1 MRVFVRNFAVHLRY
15 NAAMTAANKT
25 PAATPMMRQYLGIK
39 AEYPD
44 TLVFYRM
51 GDFYELFFDDAKRA
65 AELLGITL
73 TARGSSGDQPIPM
86 AGVPYHSAEGYLAKL
101 VSYGESVAICEQTGD
116 PATSKGPV
124 ERQIVRVLTPGTVT
138 DEAILDDRK
147 SCLLAAMC
155 SDGNHYGIA
164 SIDLAVGTIF
174 VTEFESET
182 LLQAELARL
191 SPSELLTSELNT
203 VESANS
209 AGWLA
214 DLQQRYTVR
223 ERPPWHFDNTT
234 AKEQLCEQFGTKDLQ
249 GFGCEDLK
257 LATSAAGCVLQYVR
271 ETHRGTPPHLEG
283 ITTESQGDAVTLDA
297 ATRRNLEL
305 DSSISGQPGATLKAI
320 LDKTCTSMG
329 SRLLARWLNR
339 PLRSHSALNSRFD
352 AIDILIAEATLQ
364 DTLTEQLTGIADIDR
379 ILARISIGSARPR
392 DLLGLRNSLRR
403 LPELHSACSKVADN
417 LLNGIGDCLDGFD
430 NERTLLNNALND
442 EVPATLKDGGV
453 IKTGF
458 DTTLDEL
465 RNLSENADN
474 FLTELELR
482 ERKRTGIA
490 TLKVGYNRVHGYYI
504 EVSKASKG
512 EVPQEYTRRQTL
524 KGAER
529 YITEELKEF
538 EDKVLSARER
548 SMNREKSLYEK
559 LLTDLSNHLPALKQC
574 ARAVAELDVL
584 CNMAERSVTNQW
596 SRPAFNNEP
605 GIRYNAGRHPV
616 IEATLKDP
624 FVPNDLHLDSKRRM
638 LLITGPNMGGKS
650 TYMRQT
656 ALIALMAHIG
666 CHVPANDCV
675 IGPVDRIFTRIGASD
690 DLASGRSTFM
700 VEMTEAAS
708 ILHNA
713 TPHSLVLMDEIGRG
727 TSTYDGLSLAW
738 ACAEALANKNKAFT
752 LFATHYFELTTLADT
767 HTAIGNVHL
776 DAVEHNDEIVFMHN
790 VKSGAASKSY
800 GLQVAKLAGL
810 PAAAL
815 RDARQRLQ
823 SLENSTT
830 TSTQQVTPLQNPQ
843 MGLFEDDHSAL
854 ADYVANLDPDTL
866 SPRQALDHIYELSE
880 LLNK

>member
-1 MRVFVRNFAVHLRY
+1 MST
-15 NAAMTAANKT
+15 TAKNT
-25 PAATPMMRQYLGIK
+25 VTPMMRQYLGIK

-44 TLVFYRM
+44 TILFYRM

-73 TARGSSGDQPIPM
+73 TARGTSGGQPIPM
-86 AGVPYHSAEGYLAKL
+86 AGVPHHSAEGYLAKL
-101 VSYGESVAICEQTGD
+101 VGYGESVAICEQTGD

-138 DEAILDDRK
+138 DEAILDDHQ
-147 SCLLAAMC
+147 SCVLAAVC
-155 SDGNHYGIA
+155 SDGDHHGIA

-174 VTEFESET
+174 VTEFESDT
-182 LLQAELARL
+182 LLQSELARL
-191 SPSELLTSELNT
+191 SPRELLTSEAAS
-203 VESANS
+203 SAD
-209 AGWLA
+209 WQEPFTL
-214 DLQQRYTVR
+214 RT
-223 ERPPWHFDNTT
+223 RPPWHFDANT
-234 AKEQLCEQFGTKDLQ
+234 AHEQLCELFRTKDLQ
-249 GFGCEDLK
+249 GFGCEELK
-257 LATSAAGCVLQYVR
+257 LATAAAGCVLQYVQ
-271 ETHRGTPPHLEG
+271 ETHRGTPPHIEG

-297 ATRRNLEL
+297 TTRRNLEL

-329 SRLLARWLNR
+329 SRLLSRWLNR
-339 PLRSHSALNSRFD
+339 PLRSHKELNTRFD
-352 AIDILIAEATLQ
+352 AIDKLIADNPLHTL
-364 DTLTEQLTGIADIDR
+364 LTEQLTGIADIDR

-403 LPELHSACSKVADN
+403 LPELNHGCSTVEDA
-417 LLNGIGDCLDGFD
+417 LLSGIGDCLDGFEK
-430 NERTLLNNALND
+430 ERELLNSALND

-458 DTTLDEL
+458 DATLDEL
-465 RNLSENADN
+465 RALSENADG
-474 FLTELELR
+474 FLTDLEIR
-482 ERKRTGIA
+482 ERERTGVA
-490 TLKVGYNRVHGYYI
+490 SLKVGFNRVHGYYL
-504 EVSKASKG
+504 EVSKASKAQ
-512 EVPQEYTRRQTL
+512 VPPEYTRRQTL

-548 SMNREKSLYEK
+548 SMSREKSLYEN
-559 LLTDLSNHLPALKQC
+559 LLTDLAAHLPALKQC

-584 CNMAERSVTNQW
+584 CNMAERSVSNQW
-596 SRPAFNNEP
+596 SRPMFEDQA

-616 IEATLKDP
+616 IEASLKDP
-624 FVPNDLHLDSKRRM
+624 FVPNDLHLDTNHRM

-675 IGPVDRIFTRIGASD
+675 IGPIDRIFTRIGASD

-713 TPHSLVLMDEIGRG
+713 TAHSLVLMDEIGRG

-767 HTAIGNVHL
+767 HKVIGNVHL

-790 VKSGAASKSY
+790 VKSGAANKSY

-810 PAAAL
+810 PSATL
-815 RDARQRLQ
+815 REARLRLEA
-823 SLENSTT
+823 LENNKPAPAITT
-830 TSTQQVTPLQNPQ
+830 TTGPQ
-843 MGLFEDDHSAL
+843 MGLFEQENSEL
-854 ADYVANLDPDTL
+854 ADYIEQIDADNTT
-866 SPRQALDHIYELSE
+866 PRQALEHLYELRR
-880 LLNK
+880 LLQI

>member
-1 MRVFVRNFAVHLRY
+1 MS
-15 NAAMTAANKT
+15 TANKA
-25 PAATPMMRQYLGIK
+25 PATPMMRQYLGIK

-73 TARGSSGDQPIPM
+73 TARGTSGDQPIPM

-147 SCLLAAMC
+147 SCLLAALC
-155 SDGNHYGIA
+155 SDGDNYGVA

-191 SPSELLTSELNT
+191 SPSELLTSELNGANNT
-203 VESANS
+203 SSA
-209 AGWLA
+209 AWLS

-223 ERPPWHFDNTT
+223 ERPPWHFDTTT
-234 AKEQLCEQFGTKDLQ
+234 ANEQLCEQFGTKDLQ

-257 LATSAAGCVLQYVR
+257 LATGAAGCVLQYVR

-283 ITTESQGDAVTLDA
+283 ITTEAQSDAVTLDA

-305 DSSISGQPGATLKAI
+305 DSSISGQPGATLKTI

-329 SRLLARWLNR
+329 SRLLSRWLNR
-339 PLRSHSALNSRFD
+339 PLRSHKALNARFN
-352 AIDILIAEATLQ
+352 AIDILIADAALQ
-364 DTLTEQLTGIADIDR
+364 DVLTEQLTGIADIDR

-403 LPELHSACSKVADN
+403 LPELHSVCSKVTDN
-417 LLNGIGDCLDGFD
+417 LLNGICDCLDGFD
-430 NERTLLNNALND
+430 RERTLLNDALND

-458 DTTLDEL
+458 DSTLDEL

-474 FLTELELR
+474 FLTELEAR

-490 TLKVGYNRVHGYYI
+490 TLKVGYNRVHGYYL

-584 CNMAERSVTNQW
+584 CNMAERSVSNQW
-596 SRPAFNNEP
+596 SRPTFNNEP

-638 LLITGPNMGGKS
+638 FLITGPNMGGKS

-666 CHVPANDCV
+666 CHVPASDCV
-675 IGPVDRIFTRIGASD
+675 IGPIDRIFTRIGASD

-752 LFATHYFELTTLADT
+752 LFATHYFELTTLAET

-810 PAAAL
+810 PSTAL

-823 SLENSTT
+823 ALENNTTLSAQQASTIQ
-830 TSTQQVTPLQNPQ
+830 SPQ
-843 MGLFEDDHSAL
+843 MGLFDPQMGAL
-854 ADYVANLDPDTL
+854 KDANAALTDYIADLDPDNL
-866 SPRQALDHIYELSE
+866 SPRQALDHIYELSK
-880 LLNK
+880 LLNE

>member
-1 MRVFVRNFAVHLRY
+1 
-15 NAAMTAANKT
+15 MTTANKSAT
-25 PAATPMMRQYLGIK
+25 ATPMMRQYLGIK

-73 TARGSSGDQPIPM
+73 TARGSSGDKPIPM
-86 AGVPYHSAEGYLAKL
+86 AGVPHHSAEGYLAKL
-101 VSYGESVAICEQTGD
+101 VSYGESVAICEQIGD

-138 DEAILDDRK
+138 DEAILEDRK
-147 SCLLAAMC
+147 SCVLAAMC
-155 SDGNHYGIA
+155 TDGSHFGIA
-164 SIDLAVGTIF
+164 SIDLAVGTIY
-174 VTEFESET
+174 VTEFETES

-191 SPSELLTSELNT
+191 SPSELLTSED
-203 VESANS
+203 
-209 AGWLA
+209 AGTDTWPA
-214 DLQQRYTVR
+214 DLQQQYTVR

-234 AKEQLCEQFGTKDLQ
+234 AHEQLCAQFGTKDLQ
-249 GFGCEDLK
+249 GFGCEELS
-257 LATSAAGCVLQYVR
+257 LATGAAGCVLQYVR

-283 ITTESQGDAVTLDA
+283 ITTESQSDAVTLDA

-305 DSSISGQPGATLKAI
+305 ETSISGQPGATLKAI

-329 SRLLARWLNR
+329 SRLLTRWLNR
-339 PLRSHSALNSRFD
+339 PLRSHKELNTRFD
-352 AIDILIAEATLQ
+352 AIDTLIANTTLQ
-364 DTLTEQLTGIADIDR
+364 NTLTEQLTGIADIDR

-392 DLLGLRNSLRR
+392 DLLGLRNSLRS
-403 LPELHSACSKVADN
+403 LPELHNGCSTVQDT
-417 LLNGIGDCLDGFD
+417 LLNGIGDCLDGFES
-430 NERTLLNNALND
+430 ERTLLNNALND

-458 DTTLDEL
+458 DETLDEL
-465 RNLSENADN
+465 RALSENADN
-474 FLTELELR
+474 FLTELENR
-482 ERKRTGIA
+482 ERTRTGIS
-490 TLKVGYNRVHGYYI
+490 TLKVGYNRVHGYYLEI
-504 EVSKASKG
+504 SKAHKG
-512 EVPQEYTRRQTL
+512 EVPPEYTRRQTL

-548 SMNREKSLYEK
+548 SMNREKALYEK
-559 LLTDLSNHLPALKQC
+559 LLTDLANHLPALKQC
-574 ARAVAELDVL
+574 ARAIAELDVL
-584 CNMAERSVTNQW
+584 CNMAERSVSNQW
-596 SRPAFNNEP
+596 SRPAFSSEP

-624 FVPNDLHLDSKRRM
+624 FVPNDLLLDNKQRM

-666 CHVPANDCV
+666 CHVPASDCV
-675 IGPVDRIFTRIGASD
+675 IGPLDRIFTRIGASD

-713 TPHSLVLMDEIGRG
+713 TPNSLVLMDEIGRG

-738 ACAEALANKNKAFT
+738 ACAEALANKNKAHT
-752 LFATHYFELTTLADT
+752 LFATHYFELTTLAET
-767 HTAIGNVHL
+767 HSAIGNVHL

-790 VKSGAASKSY
+790 VKSGAANKSY

-810 PAAAL
+810 PAATL
-815 RDARQRLQ
+815 RYARQRLD
-823 SLENSTT
+823 SLENATP
-830 TSTQQVTPLQNPQ
+830 TSTQHAAPNYGSQ
-843 MGLFEDDHSAL
+843 MGLFEDENSAL
-854 ADYVANLDPDTL
+854 ADYIAELDLDNLT
-866 SPRQALDHIYELSE
+866 PRQALDHLYELAALQKES
-880 LLNK
+880 

>member
-1 MRVFVRNFAVHLRY
+1 MS
-15 NAAMTAANKT
+15 TANKA
-25 PAATPMMRQYLGIK
+25 PATPMMRQYLGIK

-73 TARGSSGDQPIPM
+73 TARGTSGDQPIPM

-147 SCLLAAMC
+147 SCLLAALC
-155 SDGNHYGIA
+155 SDGDNYGVA

-191 SPSELLTSELNT
+191 SPSELLTSELNGANNT
-203 VESANS
+203 SSA
-209 AGWLA
+209 AWLS

-223 ERPPWHFDNTT
+223 ERPPWHFDTTT
-234 AKEQLCEQFGTKDLQ
+234 ANEQLCEQFGTKDLQ

-257 LATSAAGCVLQYVR
+257 LATGAAGCVLQYVR

-283 ITTESQGDAVTLDA
+283 ITTEAQSDAVTLDA
-297 ATRRNLEL
+297 TTRRNLEL

-329 SRLLARWLNR
+329 SRLLSRWLNR
-339 PLRSHSALNSRFD
+339 PLRSHKALNARFN
-352 AIDILIAEATLQ
+352 AIDILIADAALQ
-364 DTLTEQLTGIADIDR
+364 DVLTEQLTGIADIDR

-403 LPELHSACSKVADN
+403 LPELHSVCSKVTDN
-417 LLNGIGDCLDGFD
+417 LLNGICDCLDGFD
-430 NERTLLNNALND
+430 RERTLLNDALND

-458 DTTLDEL
+458 DSTLDEL

-474 FLTELELR
+474 FLTELEAR

-490 TLKVGYNRVHGYYI
+490 TLKVGYNRVHGYYL

-584 CNMAERSVTNQW
+584 CNMAERSVSNQW
-596 SRPAFNNEP
+596 SRPTFNNEP

-638 LLITGPNMGGKS
+638 FLITGPNMGGKS

-666 CHVPANDCV
+666 CHVPASDCV
-675 IGPVDRIFTRIGASD
+675 IGPIDRIFTRIGASD

-752 LFATHYFELTTLADT
+752 LFATHYFELTTLAET

-810 PAAAL
+810 PSTAL

-823 SLENSTT
+823 ALENNTTLSAQQASTIQ
-830 TSTQQVTPLQNPQ
+830 SPQ
-843 MGLFEDDHSAL
+843 MGLFDPQMGAL
-854 ADYVANLDPDTL
+854 KDANAALTDYIADLDPDNL
-866 SPRQALDHIYELSE
+866 SPRQALDHIYELSK
-880 LLNK
+880 LLNE

>member
-1 MRVFVRNFAVHLRY
+1 
-15 NAAMTAANKT
+15 
-25 PAATPMMRQYLGIK
+25 MMRQYLGIK
-39 AEYPD
+39 AEYPE
-44 TLVFYRM
+44 TMLFYRM

-73 TARGSSGDQPIPM
+73 TARGTSGGQPIPM

-124 ERQIVRVLTPGTVT
+124 ERQIVRILTPGTVT

-147 SCLLAAMC
+147 SCALAALYA
-155 SDGNHYGIA
+155 DGNNYGIA

-182 LLQAELARL
+182 LLHAELARL
-191 SPSELLTSELNT
+191 SPNELLTVEGATSE
-203 VESANS
+203 
-209 AGWLA
+209 
-214 DLQQRYTVR
+214 DLQKQFIVR

-234 AKEQLCEQFGTKDLQ
+234 AREQLCDLFGTKDLQ

-271 ETHRGTPPHLEG
+271 ETHRGSPPHIEG
-283 ITTESQGDAVTLDA
+283 ITTETQDDAVTLDA
-297 ATRRNLEL
+297 TTRRNLEL
-305 DSSISGQPGATLKAI
+305 DTSISGQPGATLKAI

-339 PLRSHSALNSRFD
+339 PLRSHRELNSRFD
-352 AIDILIAEATLQ
+352 AIDTLITDTSLQ
-364 DTLTEQLTGIADIDR
+364 EVLTEQLTGIADIDR

-403 LPELHSACSKVADN
+403 MPALHTGCSKVQDN
-417 LLNGIGDCLDGFD
+417 LLNGLGDCLDGFD
-430 NERTLLNNALND
+430 NETTLLNNALSD
-442 EVPATLKDGGV
+442 EVPASLKDGGV

-458 DTTLDEL
+458 DETLDEL
-465 RNLSENADN
+465 RSLSENADQY
-474 FLTELELR
+474 LTDLEIR
-482 ERKRTGIA
+482 ERDRTGIS

-512 EVPQEYTRRQTL
+512 EVPPEYTRRQTL

-538 EDKVLSARER
+538 EDQVLSARER
-548 SMNREKSLYEK
+548 SMNREKALYEK

-574 ARAVAELDVL
+574 AHAIAELDVL
-584 CNMAERSVTNQW
+584 CNMAERSVSNHW
-596 SRPAFNNEP
+596 SRPCFSDEP

-666 CHVPANDCV
+666 CHVPADDCV
-675 IGPVDRIFTRIGASD
+675 IGPIDRIFTRIGASD

-713 TPHSLVLMDEIGRG
+713 TNHSLVLMDEIGRG

-752 LFATHYFELTTLADT
+752 LFATHYFELTTLADSHFT
-767 HTAIGNVHL
+767 IGNVHL

-790 VKSGAASKSY
+790 VKSGAANKSY

-810 PAAAL
+810 PSATL
-815 RDARQRLQ
+815 RDARMRLE
-823 SLENSTT
+823 SLENGSVSASQAT
-830 TSTQQVTPLQNPQ
+830 VTAAGPQ
-843 MGLFEDDHSAL
+843 LGLFDQDTSAL
-854 ADYVANLDPDTL
+854 TDYIAGLDADNLT
-866 SPRQALDHIYELSE
+866 PRQALAHLYELIRLSTE
-880 LLNK
+880 

>member
-1 MRVFVRNFAVHLRY
+1 MS
-15 NAAMTAANKT
+15 TANKA
-25 PAATPMMRQYLGIK
+25 PATPMMRQYLGIK

-73 TARGSSGDQPIPM
+73 TARGTSGDQPIPM

-147 SCLLAAMC
+147 SCLLAALC
-155 SDGNHYGIA
+155 SDGDNYGVA

-191 SPSELLTSELNT
+191 SPSELLTSELNGANNT
-203 VESANS
+203 SSA
-209 AGWLA
+209 AWLS

-223 ERPPWHFDNTT
+223 ERPPWHFDTTT
-234 AKEQLCEQFGTKDLQ
+234 ANEQLCEQFGTKDLQ

-257 LATSAAGCVLQYVR
+257 LATGAAGCVLQYVR

-283 ITTESQGDAVTLDA
+283 ITTEAQSDAVTLDA

-329 SRLLARWLNR
+329 SRLLSRWLNR
-339 PLRSHSALNSRFD
+339 PLRSHKALNARFN
-352 AIDILIAEATLQ
+352 AIDILIADAALQ
-364 DTLTEQLTGIADIDR
+364 DVLTEQLTGIADIDR

-403 LPELHSACSKVADN
+403 LPELHSACSKVTDN
-417 LLNGIGDCLDGFD
+417 LLNGISDCLDGFD
-430 NERTLLNNALND
+430 SERTLLNDALND

-458 DTTLDEL
+458 DSTLDEL

-474 FLTELELR
+474 FLTELEAR

-490 TLKVGYNRVHGYYI
+490 TLKVGYNRVHGYYL

-584 CNMAERSVTNQW
+584 CNMAERSVSNQW
-596 SRPAFNNEP
+596 SRPTFNNEP

-638 LLITGPNMGGKS
+638 FLITGPNMGGKS

-666 CHVPANDCV
+666 CHVPASDCV
-675 IGPVDRIFTRIGASD
+675 IGPIDRIFTRIGASD

-752 LFATHYFELTTLADT
+752 LFATHYFELTTLAET

-810 PAAAL
+810 PSTAL

-823 SLENSTT
+823 ALENNTTLSAQQASTIQ
-830 TSTQQVTPLQNPQ
+830 SPQ
-843 MGLFEDDHSAL
+843 MGLFDPQMGSLKDNNAAL
-854 ADYVANLDPDTL
+854 ADYVADLDPDNL
-866 SPRQALDHIYELSE
+866 SPRQALDHIYELSK
-880 LLNK
+880 LINQ

>member
-1 MRVFVRNFAVHLRY
+1 
-15 NAAMTAANKT
+15 
-25 PAATPMMRQYLGIK
+25 MRQYLGIK
-39 AEYPD
+39 SEYPD
-44 TLVFYRM
+44 TLLFYRM

-73 TARGSSGDQPIPM
+73 TARGSSGGQAIPM
-86 AGVPYHSAEGYLAKL
+86 AGVPHHSAEGYLAKL
-101 VSYGESVAICEQTGD
+101 VGYGESVAICEQTGD

-138 DEAILDDRK
+138 DEAILDDRT
-147 SCLLAAMC
+147 SCVLSAICA
-155 SDGNHYGIA
+155 DGSSYGIA

-174 VTEFESET
+174 VTEFETET

-191 SPSELLTSELNT
+191 SPSELLIAEGTDEK
-203 VESANS
+203 
-209 AGWLA
+209 LA
-214 DLQQRYTVR
+214 EDNLAEQFSLRA
-223 ERPPWHFDNTT
+223 RPPWHFDATT
-234 AKEQLCEQFGTKDLQ
+234 AKEQLCELFGCKDLQ

-257 LATSAAGCVLQYVR
+257 LATAAAGCVLQYVR
-271 ETHRGTPPHLEG
+271 ETHRGTPPHIEG

-297 ATRRNLEL
+297 TTRRNLEL
-305 DSSISGQPGATLKAI
+305 EASISGQPGATLKAI

-329 SRLLARWLNR
+329 SRLLSRWLNR
-339 PLRSHSALNSRFD
+339 PLRSHQALNTRFD
-352 AIDILIAEATLQ
+352 AIDTLITSQSLQ
-364 DTLTEQLTGIADIDR
+364 DLLTEQLSGIADIDR
-379 ILARISIGSARPR
+379 ILARISIATARPR

-403 LPELHSACSKVADN
+403 LPPLHEGCSTVTDV
-417 LLNGIGDCLDGFD
+417 LLNGIGDCLEGFD
-430 NERTLLNNALND
+430 NERNLLDNALND

-465 RNLSENADN
+465 RELSENADN
-474 FLTELELR
+474 YLNDLEVR
-482 ERKRTGIA
+482 ERERTGIA
-490 TLKVGYNRVHGYYI
+490 TLKVGYNRVHGYYLEI
-504 EVSKASKG
+504 SKASKG
-512 EVPQEYTRRQTL
+512 DVPTEYTRRQTL

-548 SMNREKSLYEK
+548 SMNREKALYEK

-574 ARAVAELDVL
+574 AKAVAELDVL
-584 CNMAERSVTNQW
+584 CNMAERSASNQW
-596 SRPAFNNEP
+596 TRPTFDNEP

-624 FVPNDLHLDSKRRM
+624 FVPNDLHLDNKRRM

-666 CHVPANDCV
+666 CHVPATECV
-675 IGPVDRIFTRIGASD
+675 IGPIDRIFTRIGASD

-713 TPHSLVLMDEIGRG
+713 TTHSLVLMDEIGRG

-738 ACAEALANKNKAFT
+738 ACAEALANKNKAYT
-752 LFATHYFELTTLADT
+752 LFATHYFELTSLADT
-767 HTAIGNVHL
+767 HEAIGNVHL

-810 PAAAL
+810 PAATL

-823 SLENSTT
+823 SLEN
-830 TSTQQVTPLQNPQ
+830 TSSVTIPSAPNLPGPQ
-843 MGLFEDDHSAL
+843 MGLFESEHQAL
-854 ADYVANLDPDTL
+854 ADYLEDLNPDEL
-866 SPRQALDHIYELSE
+866 SPRQALDHLYQLTK
-880 LLNK
+880 LARQ

>member
-1 MRVFVRNFAVHLRY
+1 MSIATKNTV
-15 NAAMTAANKT
+15 
-25 PAATPMMRQYLGIK
+25 TPMMRQYLGIK
-39 AEYPD
+39 AEYPE
-44 TLVFYRM
+44 TMLFYRM

-73 TARGSSGDQPIPM
+73 TARGTSAGQPIPM

-124 ERQIVRVLTPGTVT
+124 ERQIVRILTPGTVT
-138 DEAILDDRK
+138 DEAILDDRQ
-147 SCLLAAMC
+147 SCALAALC
-155 SDGNHYGIA
+155 ADGNHYGIA

-182 LLQAELARL
+182 LLHAELARI
-191 SPSELLTSELNT
+191 SPNELLT
-203 VESANS
+203 VEGANS
-209 AGWLA
+209 AA
-214 DLQQRYTVR
+214 LQEQFIIR

-234 AKEQLCEQFGTKDLQ
+234 AREQLCELFGTKDLQ
-249 GFGCEDLK
+249 GFGCENLT

-271 ETHRGTPPHLEG
+271 ETHRGSPPHIEG
-283 ITTESQGDAVTLDA
+283 ITTETQGDAVTLDA
-297 ATRRNLEL
+297 TTRRNLEL

-329 SRLLARWLNR
+329 SRLLAKWLNR
-339 PLRSHSALNSRFD
+339 PLRSHTTLNTRFD
-352 AIDILIAEATLQ
+352 AIDTLIDGANLREGF
-364 DTLTEQLTGIADIDR
+364 TEQLTGIADIDR
-379 ILARISIGSARPR
+379 ILARISIGGARPR

-403 LPELHSACSKVADN
+403 LPELNAGCSQTRDN
-417 LLNGIGDCLDGFD
+417 LLNGLGDCLDGFD
-430 NERTLLNNALND
+430 KETTLLNNALND

-458 DTTLDEL
+458 DEALDEL
-465 RNLSENADN
+465 RALSDNADQY
-474 FLTELELR
+474 LTDLEIR
-482 ERKRTGIA
+482 ERDRTGIA

-512 EVPQEYTRRQTL
+512 EVPTEYTRRQTL

-548 SMNREKSLYEK
+548 SMNREKALYEK

-584 CNMAERSVTNQW
+584 CNMAERSVSNQW
-596 SRPAFNNEP
+596 SRPAFTDEP

-675 IGPVDRIFTRIGASD
+675 IGPIDRIFTRIGASD

-752 LFATHYFELTTLADT
+752 LFATHYFELTTLAES
-767 HTAIGNVHL
+767 HSAIGNVHL

-790 VKSGAASKSY
+790 VKSGAANKSY

-810 PAAAL
+810 PAATL
-815 RDARQRLQ
+815 RDASARLA
-823 SLENSTT
+823 SLESGTRQSVT
-830 TSTQQVTPLQNPQ
+830 EPAAQTSGPQ
-843 MGLFEDDHSAL
+843 MGLFDTNTSAVTDYIAGL
-854 ADYVANLDPDTL
+854 DADNLTPK
-866 SPRQALDHIYELSE
+866 QALEHIYELKNLTSE
-880 LLNK
+880 

>member
-1 MRVFVRNFAVHLRY
+1 
-15 NAAMTAANKT
+15 
-25 PAATPMMRQYLGIK
+25 MMRQYLGIK

-73 TARGSSGDQPIPM
+73 TARGTSGDQPIPM

-155 SDGNHYGIA
+155 SDGENYGIA

-191 SPSELLTSELNT
+191 SPSELLTSESQAT
-203 VESANS
+203 DSTT
-209 AGWLA
+209 WLA
-214 DLQQRYTVR
+214 EIQQRYTVR

-234 AKEQLCEQFGTKDLQ
+234 AKEQLCEQFGTKDLH
-249 GFGCEDLK
+249 GFGCEELK
-257 LATSAAGCVLQYVR
+257 LATAAAGCVLQYVR

-283 ITTESQGDAVTLDA
+283 ITTETQGDAVTLDA

-305 DSSISGQPGATLKAI
+305 ETSISGQPGATLKAI

-329 SRLLARWLNR
+329 SRLLTRWLNR
-339 PLRSHSALNSRFD
+339 PLRSHKTLNTRFD
-352 AIDILIAEATLQ
+352 AIDTLIADTTLR
-364 DTLTEQLTGIADIDR
+364 DAITEQLTGIADIDR

-403 LPELHSACSKVADN
+403 LPELHLACSKVTDN

-458 DTTLDEL
+458 DATLDEL
-465 RNLSENADN
+465 RALSENADN
-474 FLTELELR
+474 FLTELETR
-482 ERKRTGIA
+482 ERKRTGIS
-490 TLKVGYNRVHGYYI
+490 TLKVGYNRVHGYYL

-548 SMNREKSLYEK
+548 SMNREKSLYEN

-584 CNMAERSVTNQW
+584 CNMAERSVSNLW
-596 SRPAFNNEP
+596 SRPTFNNEP
-605 GIRYNAGRHPV
+605 GVRYNAGRHPV

-675 IGPVDRIFTRIGASD
+675 IGPIDRIFTRIGASD

-767 HTAIGNVHL
+767 HKAIGNVHL

-810 PAAAL
+810 PAHAL

-823 SLENSTT
+823 SLENSA
-830 TSTQQVTPLQNPQ
+830 SVQQTTPLQNPQ
-843 MGLFEDDHSAL
+843 MGLFEDNHSAL
-854 ADYVANLDPDTL
+854 ADYVADLDPDAL
-866 SPRQALDHIYELSE
+866 SPREALDHLYALSK

>member
-1 MRVFVRNFAVHLRY
+1 MS
-15 NAAMTAANKT
+15 TANKA
-25 PAATPMMRQYLGIK
+25 PATPMMRQYLGIK

-73 TARGSSGDQPIPM
+73 TARGTSGDQPIPM

-147 SCLLAAMC
+147 SCLLAALC
-155 SDGNHYGIA
+155 SDGDNYGVA

-191 SPSELLTSELNT
+191 SPSELLTSELNGANNT
-203 VESANS
+203 SSA
-209 AGWLA
+209 AWLS

-223 ERPPWHFDNTT
+223 ERPPWHFDTTT
-234 AKEQLCEQFGTKDLQ
+234 ANEQLCEQFGTKDLQ

-257 LATSAAGCVLQYVR
+257 LATGAAGCVLQYVR

-283 ITTESQGDAVTLDA
+283 ITTEAQSDAVTLDA

-329 SRLLARWLNR
+329 SRLLSRWLNR
-339 PLRSHSALNSRFD
+339 PLRSHKALNARFN
-352 AIDILIAEATLQ
+352 AIDILIADAALQ
-364 DTLTEQLTGIADIDR
+364 DVLTEQLTGIADIDR

-403 LPELHSACSKVADN
+403 LPELHSVCSKVTDN
-417 LLNGIGDCLDGFD
+417 LLNGICDCLDGFD
-430 NERTLLNNALND
+430 RERTLLNDALND

-458 DTTLDEL
+458 DSTLDEL

-474 FLTELELR
+474 FLTELEAR

-490 TLKVGYNRVHGYYI
+490 TLKVGYNRVHGYYL

-584 CNMAERSVTNQW
+584 CNMAERSVSNQW
-596 SRPAFNNEP
+596 SRPTFNNEP

-638 LLITGPNMGGKS
+638 FLITGPNMGGKS

-666 CHVPANDCV
+666 CHVPASDCV
-675 IGPVDRIFTRIGASD
+675 IGPIDRIFTRIGASD

-752 LFATHYFELTTLADT
+752 LFATHYFELTTLAET

-810 PAAAL
+810 PSTAL

-823 SLENSTT
+823 ALENNTTLSAQQASTIQ
-830 TSTQQVTPLQNPQ
+830 SPQ
-843 MGLFEDDHSAL
+843 MGLFDPQMGAL
-854 ADYVANLDPDTL
+854 KDANAALTDYIADLDPDNL
-866 SPRQALDHIYELSE
+866 SPRQALDHIYELSK
-880 LLNK
+880 LLNE

>member
-1 MRVFVRNFAVHLRY
+1 
-15 NAAMTAANKT
+15 
-25 PAATPMMRQYLGIK
+25 MMRQYLGIK

-73 TARGSSGDQPIPM
+73 TARGTSGDQPIPM

-191 SPSELLTSELNT
+191 SPSELLTSELLASELNSTET
-203 VESANS
+203 VNS
-209 AGWLA
+209 AAWVA
-214 DLQQRYTVR
+214 ELQQRYTVR

-234 AKEQLCEQFGTKDLQ
+234 ASEQLCEQFGTKDLQ
-249 GFGCEDLK
+249 GFGCENLK
-257 LATSAAGCVLQYVR
+257 LATAAAGCVLQYVR
-271 ETHRGTPPHLEG
+271 ETHRGNPPHLEG
-283 ITTESQGDAVTLDA
+283 ITTEAQSDAVTLDA

-339 PLRSHSALNSRFD
+339 PLRSHKALNARFD
-352 AIDILIAEATLQ
+352 AIDILITDATLQ
-364 DTLTEQLTGIADIDR
+364 EILTEQLTGIADIDR

-403 LPELHSACSKVADN
+403 LPELHSACSKVNDN

-430 NERTLLNNALND
+430 SERTLLNNALND

-458 DTTLDEL
+458 DATLDEL
-465 RNLSENADN
+465 RGLSENADN
-474 FLTELELR
+474 FLTELEAR
-482 ERKRTGIA
+482 ERRRTGIS
-490 TLKVGYNRVHGYYI
+490 TLKVGYNRVHGYYL

-512 EVPQEYTRRQTL
+512 DIPAEYTRRQTL

-584 CNMAERSVTNQW
+584 CNMAERSVSNQW
-596 SRPAFNNEP
+596 SRPAFSNEP

-616 IEATLKDP
+616 IESTLKDP

-675 IGPVDRIFTRIGASD
+675 IGPIDRIFTRIGASD

-752 LFATHYFELTTLADT
+752 LFATHYFELTTLAET
-767 HTAIGNVHL
+767 HAAIGNVHL

-810 PAAAL
+810 PNAAL

-823 SLENSTT
+823 SLENSSAA
-830 TSTQQVTPLQNPQ
+830 STPQAPLTQSPQ
-843 MGLFEDDHSAL
+843 MGLFDDNNSAL
-854 ADYVANLDPDTL
+854 ADYVADLDPDTL
-866 SPRQALDHIYELSE
+866 SPRQALDHIYELSR
-880 LLNK
+880 LLNT

>member
-1 MRVFVRNFAVHLRY
+1 
-15 NAAMTAANKT
+15 
-25 PAATPMMRQYLGIK
+25 
-39 AEYPD
+39 
-44 TLVFYRM
+44 
-51 GDFYELFFDDAKRA
+51 
-65 AELLGITL
+65 
-73 TARGSSGDQPIPM
+73 
-86 AGVPYHSAEGYLAKL
+86 
-101 VSYGESVAICEQTGD
+101 
-116 PATSKGPV
+116 
-124 ERQIVRVLTPGTVT
+124 
-138 DEAILDDRK
+138 
-147 SCLLAAMC
+147 MC
-155 SDGNHYGIA
+155 SDGQHYGIA

-191 SPSELLTSELNT
+191 SPT
-203 VESANS
+203 
-209 AGWLA
+209 WLA

-257 LATSAAGCVLQYVR
+257 LATAAAGCVLQYVR

-339 PLRSHSALNSRFD
+339 PLRSHNALNSRFD
-352 AIDILIAEATLQ
+352 AIDILIAETSLK
-364 DTLTEQLTGIADIDR
+364 DILTEQLTGIADIDR
-379 ILARISIGSARPR
+379 ILARISIG
-392 DLLGLRNSLRR
+392 
-403 LPELHSACSKVADN
+403 SACSKVADN

-458 DTTLDEL
+458 DATLDEL
-465 RNLSENADN
+465 RGLSENADN
-474 FLTELELR
+474 FLTELEER
-482 ERKRTGIA
+482 ERKRTGIS
-490 TLKVGYNRVHGYYI
+490 TLKVGYNRVHGYYL

-512 EVPQEYTRRQTL
+512 EVPAEYTRRQTL

-584 CNMAERSVTNQW
+584 CNMAERSVSNQW
-596 SRPAFNNEP
+596 SRPTFSTEP

-624 FVPNDLHLDSKRRM
+624 FVPNDLHLDSKQRM

-650 TYMRQT
+650 TYMRTSAAMYRPVT
-656 ALIALMAHIG
+656 ASSDPLIA
-666 CHVPANDCV
+666 
-675 IGPVDRIFTRIGASD
+675 S
-690 DLASGRSTFM
+690 
-700 VEMTEAAS
+700 
-708 ILHNA
+708 
-713 TPHSLVLMDEIGRG
+713 
-727 TSTYDGLSLAW
+727 
-738 ACAEALANKNKAFT
+738 
-752 LFATHYFELTTLADT
+752 
-767 HTAIGNVHL
+767 
-776 DAVEHNDEIVFMHN
+776 
-790 VKSGAASKSY
+790 
-800 GLQVAKLAGL
+800 L
-810 PAAAL
+810 PASAHPTIWPAVAL
-815 RDARQRLQ
+815 
-823 SLENSTT
+823 
-830 TSTQQVTPLQNPQ
+830 PLW
-843 MGLFEDDHSAL
+843 L
-854 ADYVANLDPDTL
+854 
-866 SPRQALDHIYELSE
+866 
-880 LLNK
+880 K

>member
-1 MRVFVRNFAVHLRY
+1 MS
-15 NAAMTAANKT
+15 TANKA
-25 PAATPMMRQYLGIK
+25 PATPMMRQYLGIK

-73 TARGSSGDQPIPM
+73 TARGTSGDQPIPM

-138 DEAILDDRK
+138 DEAILEDRK
-147 SCLLAAMC
+147 SCLLAALC
-155 SDGNHYGIA
+155 SDGDNYGVA

-191 SPSELLTSELNT
+191 SPSELLTSELNGANNT
-203 VESANS
+203 SSA
-209 AGWLA
+209 AWLS

-223 ERPPWHFDNTT
+223 ERPPWHFDTTT
-234 AKEQLCEQFGTKDLQ
+234 ANEQLCEQFGTKDLQ

-257 LATSAAGCVLQYVR
+257 LATGAAGCVLQYVR

-283 ITTESQGDAVTLDA
+283 ITTEAQSDAVTLDA
-297 ATRRNLEL
+297 TTRRNLEL

-329 SRLLARWLNR
+329 SRLLSRWLNR
-339 PLRSHSALNSRFD
+339 PLRSHKALNARFN
-352 AIDILIAEATLQ
+352 AIDILIADAALQ
-364 DTLTEQLTGIADIDR
+364 DVLTEQLTGIADIDR

-403 LPELHSACSKVADN
+403 LPELHSVCSKVTDN
-417 LLNGIGDCLDGFD
+417 LLNGICDCLDGFD
-430 NERTLLNNALND
+430 RERTLLNDALND

-458 DTTLDEL
+458 DSTLDEL

-474 FLTELELR
+474 FLTELEAR

-490 TLKVGYNRVHGYYI
+490 TLKVGYNRVHGYYL

-584 CNMAERSVTNQW
+584 CNMAERSVSNQW
-596 SRPAFNNEP
+596 SRPTFNNEP

-638 LLITGPNMGGKS
+638 FLITGPNMGGKS

-666 CHVPANDCV
+666 CHVPASDCV
-675 IGPVDRIFTRIGASD
+675 IGPIDRIFTRIGASD

-752 LFATHYFELTTLADT
+752 LFATHYFELTTLAET

-810 PAAAL
+810 PSTAL

-823 SLENSTT
+823 ALENNTTLSAQQASTIQ
-830 TSTQQVTPLQNPQ
+830 SPQ
-843 MGLFEDDHSAL
+843 MGLFDPQMGAL
-854 ADYVANLDPDTL
+854 KDANAALTDYIADLDPDNL
-866 SPRQALDHIYELSE
+866 SPRQALDHIYELSK
-880 LLNK
+880 LLNE

>member
-1 MRVFVRNFAVHLRY
+1 MS
-15 NAAMTAANKT
+15 TATKNT
-25 PAATPMMRQYLGIK
+25 ATPMMRQYLGIK
-39 AEYPD
+39 SEHPE
-44 TLVFYRM
+44 TMLFYRM

-73 TARGSSGDQPIPM
+73 TARGTSGGQPIPM

-124 ERQIVRVLTPGTVT
+124 ERQIVRILTPGTVT

-147 SCLLAAMC
+147 SCALAALYI
-155 SDGNHYGIA
+155 DGDNYGIA
-164 SIDLAVGTIF
+164 SIDLALGTIF
-174 VTEFESET
+174 VTEFESDT
-182 LLQAELARL
+182 LLHAELARIA
-191 SPSELLTSELNT
+191 PNELLIAEGAISTGQPT
-203 VESANS
+203 
-209 AGWLA
+209 GLA
-214 DLQQRYTVR
+214 DVLQEQFTVR
-223 ERPPWHFDNTT
+223 ERPPWHFDSTT
-234 AKEQLCEQFGTKDLQ
+234 AKEQLCELFGTKDLQ
-249 GFGCEDLK
+249 GFGCENLS
-257 LATSAAGCVLQYVR
+257 LATSAAGCILQYVR
-271 ETHRGTPPHLEG
+271 ETHRGTPPHIEG
-283 ITTESQGDAVTLDA
+283 ITTETQGDAVTLDA
-297 ATRRNLEL
+297 TTRRNLEL

-339 PLRSHSALNSRFD
+339 PLRSHLELNTRFD
-352 AIDILIAEATLQ
+352 AIDSLVADAGLQ
-364 DTLTEQLTGIADIDR
+364 DALTEQLAGIADIDR

-403 LPELHSACSKVADN
+403 LPELHTACSKVQDN
-417 LLNGIGDCLDGFD
+417 LLNGLGDCLDGFS
-430 NERTLLNNALND
+430 NETTLLNNALND

-458 DTTLDEL
+458 DETLDEL
-465 RNLSENADN
+465 RGLSENADK
-474 FLTELELR
+474 FLTDLEIR
-482 ERKRTGIA
+482 ERDRTGIA
-490 TLKVGYNRVHGYYI
+490 TLKVGYNRVHGYYL

-512 EVPQEYTRRQTL
+512 EVPPEYTRRQTL

-548 SMNREKSLYEK
+548 SMNREKSLYEN

-596 SRPAFNNEP
+596 SRPAFSDEP

-638 LLITGPNMGGKS
+638 QLITGPNMGGKS

-675 IGPVDRIFTRIGASD
+675 IGPIDRIFTRIGASD

-752 LFATHYFELTTLADT
+752 LFATHYFELTTLADS
-767 HTAIGNVHL
+767 HDAIGNVHL

-790 VKSGAASKSY
+790 VKSGAANKSY

-810 PAAAL
+810 PAATL
-815 RDARQRLQ
+815 RDARARLE
-823 SLENSTT
+823 SLENNAS
-830 TSTQQVTPLQNPQ
+830 SDQASRMLFNTPSPQ
-843 MGLFEDDHSAL
+843 MGLFDQETSAVTDYL
-854 ADYVANLDPDTL
+854 AKLDADNLT
-866 SPRQALDHIYELSE
+866 PRQALDHLYELIKLSKE
-880 LLNK
+880 

>member
-1 MRVFVRNFAVHLRY
+1 
-15 NAAMTAANKT
+15 
-25 PAATPMMRQYLGIK
+25 MMRQYLGIK

-73 TARGSSGDQPIPM
+73 TARGTSGDQPIPM

-147 SCLLAAMC
+147 SCLLAALC
-155 SDGNHYGIA
+155 SDGDNYGVA

-191 SPSELLTSELNT
+191 SPSELLTSELNGANNT
-203 VESANS
+203 SSA
-209 AGWLA
+209 AWLS

-223 ERPPWHFDNTT
+223 ERPPWHFDTTT
-234 AKEQLCEQFGTKDLQ
+234 ANEQLCEQFGTKDLQ

-257 LATSAAGCVLQYVR
+257 LATGAAGCVLQYVR

-283 ITTESQGDAVTLDA
+283 ITTEAQSDAVTLDA

-329 SRLLARWLNR
+329 SRLLSRWLNR
-339 PLRSHSALNSRFD
+339 PLRSHKALNARFN
-352 AIDILIAEATLQ
+352 AIDILIADAALQ
-364 DTLTEQLTGIADIDR
+364 DVLTEQLTGIADIDR

-403 LPELHSACSKVADN
+403 LPELHSVCSKVTDN
-417 LLNGIGDCLDGFD
+417 LLNGICDCLDGFD
-430 NERTLLNNALND
+430 RERTLLNDALND

-458 DTTLDEL
+458 DSTLDEL

-474 FLTELELR
+474 FLTELEAR

-490 TLKVGYNRVHGYYI
+490 TLKVGYNRVHGYYL

-584 CNMAERSVTNQW
+584 CNMAERSVSNQW
-596 SRPAFNNEP
+596 SRPTFNNEP

-638 LLITGPNMGGKS
+638 FLITGPNMGGKS

-666 CHVPANDCV
+666 CHVPASDCV
-675 IGPVDRIFTRIGASD
+675 IGPIDRIFTRIGASD

-752 LFATHYFELTTLADT
+752 LFATHYFELTTLAET

-810 PAAAL
+810 PSTAL

-823 SLENSTT
+823 ALENNTTLSAQQASTIQ
-830 TSTQQVTPLQNPQ
+830 SPQ
-843 MGLFEDDHSAL
+843 MGLFDPQMGAL
-854 ADYVANLDPDTL
+854 KDANAALTDYIADLDPDNL
-866 SPRQALDHIYELSE
+866 SPRQALDHIYELSK
-880 LLNK
+880 LLNE

>member
-1 MRVFVRNFAVHLRY
+1 MS
-15 NAAMTAANKT
+15 TAT
-25 PAATPMMRQYLGIK
+25 QGTATPMMRQYLGIK

-73 TARGSSGDQPIPM
+73 TARGSSGGQPIPM
-86 AGVPYHSAEGYLAKL
+86 AGVPHHSAEGYLAKL
-101 VSYGESVAICEQTGD
+101 VGYGESVAICEQTGD

-147 SCLLAAMC
+147 SCVLAAL
-155 SDGNHYGIA
+155 SANGDSYGVA
-164 SIDLAVGTIF
+164 SIDLSVGTIF
-174 VTEFESET
+174 VSEFATHT
-182 LLQAELARL
+182 LLHAELARL
-191 SPSELLTSELNT
+191 SPSELLTAEGYSD
-203 VESANS
+203 
-209 AGWLA
+209 A
-214 DLQQRYTVR
+214 DLSQQFTVR

-234 AKEQLCEQFGTKDLQ
+234 AKEQLCALFGTKDLQ
-249 GFGCEDLK
+249 GFGCEDLP
-257 LATSAAGCVLQYVR
+257 LATAAAGCVLQYVR
-271 ETHRGTPPHLEG
+271 ETHRGTPPHIEG
-283 ITTESQGDAVTLDA
+283 ITTETQDDAVTLDA
-297 ATRRNLEL
+297 TTRRNLEL

-320 LDKTCTSMG
+320 IDKTCTSMG
-329 SRLLARWLNR
+329 SRLLTRWLSR
-339 PLRSHSALNSRFD
+339 PLRSHKALNTRFD
-352 AIDILIAEATLQ
+352 AIDTLIADHTLQ
-364 DTLTEQLTGIADIDR
+364 TLLTEQLTGIADIDR
-379 ILARISIGSARPR
+379 ILARISIASARPR

-403 LPELHSACSKVADN
+403 LPELHAGCSQVENN
-417 LLNGIGDCLDGFD
+417 LLNAIGDCLDGFD
-430 NERTLLNNALND
+430 AERTLLDNALND

-453 IKTGF
+453 IKLGF
-458 DTTLDEL
+458 DETLDEL
-465 RNLSENADN
+465 RALSENADN

-482 ERKRTGIA
+482 ERERTGIT
-490 TLKVGYNRVHGYYI
+490 TLKVGYNRVHGYYL

-512 EVPQEYTRRQTL
+512 EVPPEYTRRQTL

-548 SMNREKSLYEK
+548 SMSREKALYEN

-574 ARAVAELDVL
+574 AKAVAELDVL
-584 CNMAERSVTNQW
+584 CNMAERSVSCQW
-596 SRPAFNNEP
+596 SRPHFTDEP

-666 CHVPANDCV
+666 CHVPADDCV
-675 IGPVDRIFTRIGASD
+675 IGPIDRIFTRIGASD

-752 LFATHYFELTTLADT
+752 LFATHYFELTTLAET
-767 HTAIGNVHL
+767 HNAINNAHL
-776 DAVEHNDEIVFMHN
+776 DAIEHNDEIVFMHN
-790 VKSGAASKSY
+790 VKSGAANKSY

-810 PAAAL
+810 PSTTL
-815 RDARQRLQ
+815 RQARQRLET
-823 SLENSTT
+823 LENSVSNTRQTSSAAHNTT
-830 TSTQQVTPLQNPQ
+830 ALRQSPQ
-843 MGLFEDDHSAL
+843 LGLFEQESSAVD
-854 ADYVANLDPDTL
+854 DYVAKLDPDNLT
-866 SPRQALDHIYELSE
+866 PRQALDHLYELVR
-880 LLNK
+880 LAKD

>member
-1 MRVFVRNFAVHLRY
+1 MS
-15 NAAMTAANKT
+15 TANKA
-25 PAATPMMRQYLGIK
+25 PATPMMRQYLGIK

-73 TARGSSGDQPIPM
+73 TARGTSGDQPIPM

-147 SCLLAAMC
+147 SCLLAALC
-155 SDGNHYGIA
+155 SDGDNYGVA

-191 SPSELLTSELNT
+191 SPSELLTSELNGANNT
-203 VESANS
+203 SSA
-209 AGWLA
+209 AWLS

-223 ERPPWHFDNTT
+223 ERPPWHFDTTT
-234 AKEQLCEQFGTKDLQ
+234 ANEQLCEQFGTKDLQ

-257 LATSAAGCVLQYVR
+257 LATGAAGCVLQYVR

-283 ITTESQGDAVTLDA
+283 ITTEAQSDAVTLDA
-297 ATRRNLEL
+297 TTRRNLEL

-329 SRLLARWLNR
+329 SRLLSRWLNR
-339 PLRSHSALNSRFD
+339 PLRSHKALNARFN
-352 AIDILIAEATLQ
+352 AIDILIADSALQ
-364 DTLTEQLTGIADIDR
+364 DVLTEQLTGIADIDR

-403 LPELHSACSKVADN
+403 LPELHSVCSKVTDN
-417 LLNGIGDCLDGFD
+417 LLNGICDCLDGFD
-430 NERTLLNNALND
+430 RERTLLNDALND

-458 DTTLDEL
+458 DSTLDEL

-474 FLTELELR
+474 FLTELEAR

-490 TLKVGYNRVHGYYI
+490 TLKVGYNRVHGYYL

-584 CNMAERSVTNQW
+584 CNMAERSVSNQW
-596 SRPAFNNEP
+596 SRPTFNNEP

-638 LLITGPNMGGKS
+638 FLITGPNMGGKS

-666 CHVPANDCV
+666 CHVPASDCV
-675 IGPVDRIFTRIGASD
+675 IGPIDRIFTRIGASD

-752 LFATHYFELTTLADT
+752 LFATHYFELTTLAET

-810 PAAAL
+810 PSTAL

-823 SLENSTT
+823 ALENNTTLSAQQASTIQ
-830 TSTQQVTPLQNPQ
+830 SPQ
-843 MGLFEDDHSAL
+843 MGLFDPQMGAL
-854 ADYVANLDPDTL
+854 KDANAALTDYIADLDPDNL
-866 SPRQALDHIYELSE
+866 SPRQALDHIYELSK
-880 LLNK
+880 LLNE

>member
-1 MRVFVRNFAVHLRY
+1 MS
-15 NAAMTAANKT
+15 TANKA
-25 PAATPMMRQYLGIK
+25 PATPMMRQYLGIK

-73 TARGSSGDQPIPM
+73 TARGTSGDQPIPM

-147 SCLLAAMC
+147 SCLLAALC
-155 SDGNHYGIA
+155 SDGDNYGVA

-191 SPSELLTSELNT
+191 SPSELLTSELNGANNT
-203 VESANS
+203 SSA
-209 AGWLA
+209 AWLS

-223 ERPPWHFDNTT
+223 ERPPWHFDTTT
-234 AKEQLCEQFGTKDLQ
+234 ANEQLCEQFGTKDLQ

-257 LATSAAGCVLQYVR
+257 LATGAAGCVLQYVR

-283 ITTESQGDAVTLDA
+283 ITTEAQSDAVTLDA

-329 SRLLARWLNR
+329 SRLLSRWLNR
-339 PLRSHSALNSRFD
+339 PLRSHKALNARFN
-352 AIDILIAEATLQ
+352 AIDILIADSALQ
-364 DTLTEQLTGIADIDR
+364 DVLTEQLTGIADIDR

-403 LPELHSACSKVADN
+403 LPELYSVCSKVTDN
-417 LLNGIGDCLDGFD
+417 LLNGICDCLDGFD
-430 NERTLLNNALND
+430 RERTLLNDALND

-458 DTTLDEL
+458 DSTLDEL

-474 FLTELELR
+474 FLTELEAR

-490 TLKVGYNRVHGYYI
+490 TLKVGYNRVHGYYL

-584 CNMAERSVTNQW
+584 CNMAERSVSNQW
-596 SRPAFNNEP
+596 SRPTFNNEP

-638 LLITGPNMGGKS
+638 FLITGPNMGGKS

-666 CHVPANDCV
+666 CHVPASDCV
-675 IGPVDRIFTRIGASD
+675 IGPIDRIFTRIGASD

-752 LFATHYFELTTLADT
+752 LFATHYFELTTLAET

-810 PAAAL
+810 PSTAL

-823 SLENSTT
+823 ALENNTTLSAQQASTIQ
-830 TSTQQVTPLQNPQ
+830 SPQ
-843 MGLFEDDHSAL
+843 MGLFDPQMGAL
-854 ADYVANLDPDTL
+854 KDANAALTDYIADLDPDNL
-866 SPRQALDHIYELSE
+866 SPRQALDHIYELSK
-880 LLNK
+880 LLNE

>member
-1 MRVFVRNFAVHLRY
+1 MS
-15 NAAMTAANKT
+15 TATASNTTASNTKPGNT
-25 PAATPMMRQYLGIK
+25 TPMMRQYLGIK
-39 AEYPD
+39 AENPD
-44 TLVFYRM
+44 TLLFYRM
-51 GDFYELFFDDAKRA
+51 GDFYELFYDDAKRA

-73 TARGSSGDQPIPM
+73 TARGTSGGQPIPM
-86 AGVPYHSAEGYLAKL
+86 AGVPFHSAEGYLAKL

-124 ERQIVRVLTPGTVT
+124 ERQIIRVLTPGTIT

-147 SCLLAAMC
+147 SCALAALIAQN
-155 SDGNHYGIA
+155 DRYGIA

-174 VTEFESET
+174 VSEFESET
-182 LLQAELARL
+182 LLHAELARL
-191 SPSELLTSELNT
+191 SPNELLTVEGATPAALSE
-203 VESANS
+203 
-209 AGWLA
+209 
-214 DLQQRYTVR
+214 QFIVR
-223 ERPPWHFDNTT
+223 ERPPWHFDTTT
-234 AKEQLCEQFGTKDLQ
+234 AKEQLCELFGTKDLQ
-249 GFGCEDLK
+249 GFGCEDQL

-271 ETHRGTPPHLEG
+271 ETHRGTPPHIEG
-283 ITTESQGDAVTLDA
+283 ITTETQADAVTLDA
-297 ATRRNLEL
+297 TTRRNLEL
-305 DSSISGQPGATLKAI
+305 DSSISGQPGATLKAV

-339 PLRSHSALNSRFD
+339 PLRSHQELNTRFD
-352 AIDILIAEATLQ
+352 AIEKLIADSTLR
-364 DTLTEQLTGIADIDR
+364 DDFTEQLSGIADIDR

-392 DLLGLRNSLRR
+392 DLLGLRNSLQR
-403 LPELHSACSKVADN
+403 LPAINSGCSKVQDN

-430 NERTLLNNALND
+430 NQRTLLDNALND

-453 IKTGF
+453 IKAGY
-458 DTTLDEL
+458 DHDLDEL
-465 RNLSENADN
+465 RNLSQNADN

-482 ERKRTGIA
+482 ERERTGVA

-512 EVPQEYTRRQTL
+512 EVPPEYTRRQTL

-548 SMNREKSLYEK
+548 SMNREKILYEK
-559 LLTDLSNHLPALKQC
+559 LLTVLSEQLPALKQC

-584 CNMAERSVTNQW
+584 CNMAERSVSNQW
-596 SRPAFNNEP
+596 SRPTFSEEP

-624 FVPNDLHLDSKRRM
+624 FVANDLHLDSKRRM

-666 CHVPANDCV
+666 CHVPASDCV
-675 IGPVDRIFTRIGASD
+675 IGPIDRIFTRIGAAD

-713 TPHSLVLMDEIGRG
+713 TAHSLVLMDEIGRG

-752 LFATHYFELTTLADT
+752 LFATHYFELTSLAES
-767 HTAIGNVHL
+767 HQAIGNVHL

-790 VKSGAASKSY
+790 VKSGAANKSY

-810 PAAAL
+810 PAATL
-815 RDARQRLQ
+815 RDARQRLA
-823 SLENSTT
+823 SLESNAKPTDIQPAQ
-830 TSTQQVTPLQNPQ
+830 TSMQLS
-843 MGLFEDDHSAL
+843 LFDQDHSAL
-854 ADYVANLDPDTL
+854 ADYIAELDPDNLT
-866 SPRQALDHIYELSE
+866 PRQALEHLYELTRLAE
-880 LLNK
+880 T

>member
-1 MRVFVRNFAVHLRY
+1 MS
-15 NAAMTAANKT
+15 TANKA
-25 PAATPMMRQYLGIK
+25 PATPMMRQYLGIK

-51 GDFYELFFDDAKRA
+51 GDFYDLFFDDAKRA

-73 TARGSSGDQPIPM
+73 TARGTSGDQPIPM

-147 SCLLAAMC
+147 SCLLAALC
-155 SDGNHYGIA
+155 SDGDNYGVA

-191 SPSELLTSELNT
+191 SPSELLTSELNGANNT
-203 VESANS
+203 SSA
-209 AGWLA
+209 AWLS

-223 ERPPWHFDNTT
+223 ERPPWHFDTTT
-234 AKEQLCEQFGTKDLQ
+234 ANEQLCEQFGTKDLQ
-249 GFGCEDLK
+249 GFGCEDLN
-257 LATSAAGCVLQYVR
+257 LATGAAGCVLQYVR

-283 ITTESQGDAVTLDA
+283 ITTEAQSDAVTLDA

-329 SRLLARWLNR
+329 SRLLSRWLNR
-339 PLRSHSALNSRFD
+339 PLRSHKALNARFN
-352 AIDILIAEATLQ
+352 AIDILIADSALQ
-364 DTLTEQLTGIADIDR
+364 DVLTEQLTGIADIDR

-403 LPELHSACSKVADN
+403 LPELHSVCSKVTDN
-417 LLNGIGDCLDGFD
+417 LLNGICDCLDGFD
-430 NERTLLNNALND
+430 RERTLLNDALND

-458 DTTLDEL
+458 DSTLDEL

-474 FLTELELR
+474 FLTELEAR

-490 TLKVGYNRVHGYYI
+490 TLKVGYNRVHGYYL

-584 CNMAERSVTNQW
+584 CNMAERSVSNQW
-596 SRPAFNNEP
+596 SRPTFNNEP

-638 LLITGPNMGGKS
+638 FLITGPNMGGKS

-666 CHVPANDCV
+666 CHVPASDCV
-675 IGPVDRIFTRIGASD
+675 IGPIDRIFTRIGASD

-752 LFATHYFELTTLADT
+752 LFATHYFELTTLAET

-810 PAAAL
+810 PSTAL

-823 SLENSTT
+823 VLENNTTLSAQQASTIQ
-830 TSTQQVTPLQNPQ
+830 SPQ
-843 MGLFEDDHSAL
+843 MGLFDPQMGAL
-854 ADYVANLDPDTL
+854 KDANAALTDYIADLDPDNL
-866 SPRQALDHIYELSE
+866 SPRQALDHIYELSK
-880 LLNK
+880 LLNE